1 MSENKNIVYFDLETQ
16 KSAADVGGWDKK
28 RDMKMSVGV
37 IYSTG
42 TQSYEIF
49 DESRANDLIKA
60 LLRADLVVGYNIIN
74 FDYEVLSAYSPL
86 DLTQAP
92 TLDLLVELEKAVGRK
107 LPMDAFATGTLGSE
121 KIADGMEA
129 LKWWKEGRI
138 MEIAEYC
145 CFDVKITKLLHEY
158 GCQHKQLFYVDKFGK
173 KRVVQVKW

>member
-1 MSENKNIVYFDLETQ
+1 MSDKKNIVYFDLETQ
-16 KSAADVGGWDKK
+16 KSAAEVGGWDKK
-28 RDMKMSVGV
+28 RDMKMSLGV

-42 TQSYEIF
+42 TECYEIF
-49 DESRANDLIKA
+49 DEKRVDDLIKA

-74 FDYEVLSAYSPL
+74 FDYEVLAAYSPL
-86 DLTQAP
+86 DLMQAP
-92 TLDLLVELEKAVGRK
+92 TLDLLVELEKSVGRK

-121 KIADGMEA
+121 KIADGLEA

-158 GCQHKQLFYVDKFGK
+158 GRQHKQLFYVDKYGT
-173 KRVVQVKW
+173 KRVAQVKW